1 MSGMNLS
8 QSVPEEESTED
19 RSFFDGGFI
28 LSLSLILLSAIA
40 FGGVRLYIGS
50 LDKKIA
56 TVEET
61 LSANAQRL
69 SGENIDRIADF
80 DSRLNY
86 FSANKSDFSDTQE
99 ILSML
104 EKRVLPDTVLKKFE
118 YNPHDKVIFIEGE
131 SDDFK
136 KLAEQIMA
144 FKDEKIF
151 SNMEVQTLDREEAS
165 LITFTLKVTL

>member
-8 QSVPEEESTED
+8 QSLPEEEPADD

-56 TVEET
+56 TVEQT

-86 FSANKSDFSDTQE
+86 YSANRVDFSDTEE
-99 ILSML
+99 ILRKL
-104 EKRVLPDTVLKKFE
+104 EEKVLSDTVLKKFE
-118 YNPHDKVIFIEGE
+118 YNPHDKVILIEGE
-131 SDDFK
+131 SNDFK

-144 FKDEKIF
+144 FKDEKVF
-151 SNMEVQTLDREEAS
+151 SNMEVQTLDRTEAN
-165 LITFTLKVTL
+165 LITFTLKVAL

>member
-1 MSGMNLS
+1 MNLS
-8 QSVPEEESTED
+8 QSVPEEEPVED

-56 TVEET
+56 TVEAT
-61 LSANAQRL
+61 LNANAQRL

-80 DSRLNY
+80 DNRLNY
-86 FSANKSDFSDTQE
+86 FSANKGDFSDTQE
-99 ILSML
+99 ILVML
-104 EKRVLPDTVLKKFE
+104 EKRVLSDIVLKKFV
-118 YNPHDKVIFIEGE
+118 YNPHDKVILIEGE

-144 FKDEKIF
+144 FKEEKIF
-151 SNMEVQTLDREEAS
+151 SNMEVQTLDRTEAN
-165 LITFTLKVTL
+165 LIAFILKATL